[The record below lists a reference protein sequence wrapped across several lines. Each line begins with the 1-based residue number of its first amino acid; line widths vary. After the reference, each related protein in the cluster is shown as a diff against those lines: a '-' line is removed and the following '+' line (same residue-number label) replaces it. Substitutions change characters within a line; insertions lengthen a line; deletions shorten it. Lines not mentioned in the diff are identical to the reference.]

1 MDARPTAVCIHPG
14 LSLCSMCSCDIVSPQ
29 KRLVCDYSCSA
40 PELSVKVPHNR
51 YRASRGDGGG
61 VVHELYVPQLTGSNK
76 RGNVCRCQRLPSHIA
91 ASCRFSERSE
101 RCDELASN
109 VLRRTCDE
117 TRHAARA
124 WVLRPSVKFTNIKS
138 HICRFERVIGNQA
151 CQGRRT
157 SITPRLK
164 QGRNSFRRVR

>member
-124 WVLRPSVKFTNIKS
+124 RGCCVRASSSPTSNPISAALSASLAIKPAKVAGPQS
-138 HICRFERVIGNQA
+138 H
-151 CQGRRT
+151 
-157 SITPRLK
+157 LD
-164 QGRNSFRRVR
+164 

>member
-1 MDARPTAVCIHPG
+1 MCI
-14 LSLCSMCSCDIVSPQ
+14 CDIVSPK
-29 KRLVCDYSCSA
+29 KRLVCDYSYGA
-40 PELSVKVPHNR
+40 PELSVKVSHNR
-51 YRASRGDGGG
+51 YRPSRGDGGC
-61 VVHELYVPQLTGSNK
+61 VVHELYVPQVTGSNK
-76 RGNVCRCQRLPSHIA
+76 RGNVCRSQRLPSRIA

-117 TRHAARA
+117 TRHAVRA
-124 WVLRPSVKFTNIKS
+124 WELRPSVKFTNTNS
-138 HICRFERVIGNQA
+138 HICRFERVIRTQA
-151 CQGRRT
+151 CQDRRA

>member
-117 TRHAARA
+117 TR
-124 WVLRPSVKFTNIKS
+124 
-138 HICRFERVIGNQA
+138 ICRFERVIGNQA